1 MSDVPS
7 NPPST
12 EPAPRHH
19 LVREIYHHQTV
30 DPGDTLNARLTVWSD
45 RRDPN
50 GGNAAHH
57 YQIVHPDRGEPAAV
71 VHFQHGPRNVPESEP
86 GTTDQALLSILIDRY
101 DGYQG
106 GPFACPE
113 NEEVLTHLTA
123 ALTCMGQ
130 RSRAR
135 REQGVIGQNLT
146 HKSAEVVVPD
156 VGGLPRLTPYEGD
169 DGDLITASG
178 EITLLA
184 EAEALEKRIGQA
196 AHDAGRG
203 PVGLALNVAKTQVGG
218 AIGWLL
224 RAEREGGAVGSG

>member
-7 NPPST
+7 NPSST

-19 LVREIYHHQTV
+19 MIREIYHHQTV

-45 RRDPN
+45 IRDPN

-57 YQIVHPDRGEPAAV
+57 YQIVHPDRGEPAAA
-71 VHFQHGPRNVPESEP
+71 VHFQHGPRNVPGSEP
-86 GTTDQALLSILIDRY
+86 GITDQALLSILIDRY
-101 DGYQG
+101 GGYQS

-123 ALTCMGQ
+123 ALTMMGK

-135 REQGVIGQNLT
+135 REQGVIGQLLN
-146 HKSAEVVVPD
+146 HKSAEVVMPD
-156 VGGLPRLTPYEGD
+156 DPRLPRLTPYEGD
-169 DGDLITASG
+169 DLDLASG
-178 EITLLA
+178 EISLLA
-184 EAEALEKRIGQA
+184 QAEDLEKRIAQA

-203 PVGLALNVAKTQVGG
+203 PVGLALNVAKTQVGLAVG
-218 AIGWLL
+218 MLL
-224 RAEREGGAVGSG
+224 RAERDGAAVGSG